1 MNEERRKG
9 FIESI
14 KELIETADDG
24 TLMAAWYILH
34 CNEVATSPEE
44 KAASA

>member
-34 CNEVATSPEE
+34 CNDMATGSKE
-44 KAASA
+44 KAANA